1 MAVVGFQNPG
11 DSFGRSHSPPPP
23 LLTRSS
29 AHSSSPSSTSPSFSS
44 AYTPSAT
51 APAASAA
58 SRTKELAPYLQDR
71 CHECMMRL
79 VGLLA
84 SRLGDL
90 QKQQQAEEASR
101 GTGENGEVEKDCKSE
116 AAAAAPGGVATSD
129 EGLGSNG
136 PDAVNALGGL
146 PAQVAVEQA
155 LLIGRLAAA
164 VAQSSSSLAVALG
177 PSSTW
182 SAVAAAAAATGS
194 DGATAAGAEY
204 SPETAAAESAYGV
217 APGATGAAASEASS
231 RAAYNGDAG
240 RDVARAGEPK
250 LQWPAQEVVANI
262 IAATVA
268 GGGSSGSGSSGALIC
283 SPLRFR
289 HNLLHDPALAT
300 TTPLKGWE
308 ETVVQ
313 QEEEEGEAKVEMRMT
328 LPACPSPY
336 VAALLFAASADV
348 HRAGCHSLDRLVLR
362 LFAWQL
368 SDQAFQAYETLT
380 TTQRVSEKGVLQL
393 LFDVRLLA
401 DVLSGG
407 ADLPLEALRLSS
419 ASPPAA
425 AAGGARGGQQQEG
438 QGRGVLLRQ
447 WQRGRSES
455 GLCWRSCRMSWTPS
469 TEQPICPSCG
479 RTSSA
484 STCARQCSSV
494 IWPSFTGSTLTL
506 RPATPM
512 LRTPIRLTRHRPF
525 RASHSSL

>member
-262 IAATVA
+262 IAAT
-268 GGGSSGSGSSGALIC
+268 
-283 SPLRFR
+283 
-289 HNLLHDPALAT
+289 
-300 TTPLKGWE
+300 GWE